1 MLKSRSFRS
10 SGILA
15 FASLVIAT
23 LVVTPRLAG
32 AYGYEGVGGKL
43 GYSSGEN
50 LDGTAALGVHAEFAQ
65 GGSRLHMLPNVT
77 YWRVDGMRDLS
88 PNFDLYYHFAPD
100 NQVTPYVGGGMG
112 INFMRD
118 ERRDISDAQLGVN
131 MLGGV
136 RFPGTSHSYFL
147 EGRYTATSDVP
158 QAMVM
163 AGVTFKGH

>member
-1 MLKSRSFRS
+1 MKKSPMFGPS
-10 SGILA
+10 SILA
-15 FASLVIAT
+15 FALLSIAA

-50 LDGTAALGVHAEFAQ
+50 LDGTAALSVHTEFAQ
-65 GGSRLHMLPNVT
+65 DGSRLHMLPNVT
-77 YWRVDGMRDLS
+77 YWRVDGVRDLS
-88 PNFDLYYHFAPD
+88 PNFDLYYHFAPEG
-100 NQVTPYVGGGMG
+100 QVTPYVGGGMG
-112 INFMRD
+112 INFMRND
-118 ERRDISDAQLGVN
+118 RRDVSDAQLGVN

-147 EGRYTATSDVP
+147 EGRYTASDVP

-163 AGVTFKGH
+163 AGVTFKNH